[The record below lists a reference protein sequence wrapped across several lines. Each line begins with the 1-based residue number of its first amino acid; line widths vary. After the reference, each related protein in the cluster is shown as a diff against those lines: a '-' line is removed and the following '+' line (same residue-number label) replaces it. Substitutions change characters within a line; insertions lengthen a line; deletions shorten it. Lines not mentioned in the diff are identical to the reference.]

1 MSNDLTDGSDLNQL
15 LRLWLTPGVGS
26 QLNYRIARSF
36 HSYRKSPINFASPRL
51 SPATTEVPMKRCKAC
66 DEEFEDEFSF
76 CPVDSTPLNSLAAA
90 VAGIHPAAI
99 LAGREFRVTI
109 IDGTA
114 LPERLAKEL
123 RFMVQQLKR
132 AWPDA
137 KRDPIGF
144 GKRTS
149 VACAT
154 RIGNA
159 LAAPN
164 SLAGIVTALAIVLTA
179 AMILV
184 LTGRPLSGVDRG
196 TAADL
201 NEGQLVQV
209 LEFPPEPKANP
220 NDRGVGAGSN
230 GRVGF
235 ANSNGEGSAPEP
247 RKSTGGGSGGMNDP
261 MPAQQGRPPQPSTI
275 PAPIPKLSP
284 AYKPSLPVAG
294 IDIDPALWANLPL
307 SAYGD
312 PRSSSTSASN
322 GPGDG
327 GGMGNASGTGI
338 GNGRGAGVGPG
349 EDGNIGG
356 GRKGPPGGSGPGG
369 SNGNDPYDPDRVYR
383 LPQVTERARVI
394 FKPEPQYTEDA
405 RRNQITGTVIL
416 RTVFSR
422 TGEVTNI
429 RAAQSLPFGLTE
441 KAIAAARQ
449 IRFHPATKDG
459 HPVNVYVQLE
469 YNFSIY

>member
-1 MSNDLTDGSDLNQL
+1 
-15 LRLWLTPGVGS
+15 
-26 QLNYRIARSF
+26 
-36 HSYRKSPINFASPRL
+36 
-51 SPATTEVPMKRCKAC
+51 MKRCKAC
-66 DEEFEDEFSF
+66 DEEFEDKFSF
-76 CPVDSTPLNSLAAA
+76 CPVDATPLNSLAAA
-90 VAGIHPAAI
+90 VAGIQPTGI
-99 LAGREFRVTI
+99 LADREFRVTI
-109 IDGTA
+109 IDRTA

-123 RFMVQQLKR
+123 RFLVQQLKR

-144 GKRTS
+144 GKRSS
-149 VACAT
+149 VACAM

-179 AMILV
+179 AMIL
-184 LTGRPLSGVDRG
+184 LLNGRALSGVDRG
-196 TAADL
+196 AAADL

-209 LEFPPEPKANP
+209 LEFTPELKINP
-220 NDRGVGAGSN
+220 HDRGVGAGSH

-235 ANSNGEGSAPEP
+235 ANNDGEGSAPEP
-247 RKSTGGGSGGMNDP
+247 RESTGGGGGGLHNP
-261 MPAQQGRPPQPSTI
+261 IPAQQGRPPQPSPI
-275 PAPIPKLSP
+275 PAPIPQLP
-284 AYKPSLPVAG
+284 PVHKPSLPVAG

-307 SAYGD
+307 PAYGD
-312 PRSSSTSASN
+312 PRSSSTSPSN
-322 GPGDG
+322 GPGEG
-327 GGMGNASGTGI
+327 GGMGNANGTGI
-338 GNGRGAGVGPG
+338 GAGSGPGVGPG

-356 GRKGPPGGSGPGG
+356 GRKGPPGGGDSGG
-369 SNGNDPYDPDRVYR
+369 SNGNNPYDPERVYR

-394 FKPEPQYTEDA
+394 SKPEPQYTEDA

-422 TGEVTNI
+422 TGEVINI
-429 RAAQSLPFGLTE
+429 RASQSLPFGLTE

>member
-1 MSNDLTDGSDLNQL
+1 
-15 LRLWLTPGVGS
+15 
-26 QLNYRIARSF
+26 
-36 HSYRKSPINFASPRL
+36 
-51 SPATTEVPMKRCKAC
+51 MKRCKAC
-66 DEEFEDEFSF
+66 DEEFDDKFSF
-76 CPVDSTPLNSLAAA
+76 CPVDATPLNSLAAA
-90 VAGIHPAAI
+90 LAGSQITEI
-99 LAGREFRVTI
+99 LAAREFHVTI
-109 IDGTA
+109 IDGTV
-114 LPERLAKEL
+114 LPERLTKEL
-123 RFMVQQLKR
+123 RFMIQQLKR
-132 AWPDA
+132 AWPNA

-144 GKRTS
+144 GKRS
-149 VACAT
+149 LLACRV
-154 RIGNA
+154 RIRNA

-179 AMILV
+179 AMIL
-184 LTGRPLSGVDRG
+184 LLNGRALSGVG
-196 TAADL
+196 SGAAADL
-201 NEGQLVQV
+201 NQVQLVQV
-209 LEFPPEPKANP
+209 LEFTPEPKVNP
-220 NDRGVGAGSN
+220 HDRGVGTGSH

-247 RKSTGGGSGGMNDP
+247 RKSTGGGSGGLHNP
-261 MPAQQGRPPQPSTI
+261 IPAQQGRPPQPSPI
-275 PAPIPKLSP
+275 PAPIPQFP
-284 AYKPSLPVAG
+284 PVHKPTLPVAG

-312 PRSSSTSASN
+312 PRSSSTSPSN

-327 GGMGNASGTGI
+327 GGMGNANGTGI
-338 GNGRGAGVGPG
+338 GDGRGPGVGPG
-349 EDGNIGG
+349 EDGNIGD
-356 GRKGPPGGSGPGG
+356 GRKGPPGGGGPGG
-369 SNGNDPYDPDRVYR
+369 SNGNNPGDLDRVYR

-394 FKPEPQYTEDA
+394 SKPEPQYTEDA